1 MVADE
6 LSQFQ
11 LRQLSCS
18 HFGQSGL
25 EEVGVE
31 ALDLVHEVLQRA
43 VDLVQLVDLH
53 AQLFYSLCFCSK
65 ILEKLMLCVSESA
78 DIVHCKLRLGLEEI
92 LRLGA
97 SWCSESSILS
107 LSQLNLFVELLLL
120 LA

>member
-1 MVADE
+1 
-6 LSQFQ
+6 
-11 LRQLSCS
+11 
-18 HFGQSGL
+18 
-25 EEVGVE
+25 
-31 ALDLVHEVLQRA
+31 
-43 VDLVQLVDLH
+43 
-53 AQLFYSLCFCSK
+53 
-65 ILEKLMLCVSESA
+65 MLCVSESA